1 MQIGAIFPQTEIGAD
16 PVAIRDYAQAVEELG
31 YAHLVAYDHVLGANT
46 ETPERRGRR
55 WPYTF
60 QHQFHEPLVLFGY
73 LAAITRRIG
82 LVTGILILP
91 QRQTAL
97 VAKQAAEVDVLS
109 SGRLR
114 LGVGL
119 GWNEVE
125 YEALGENFHNRG
137 RRIEEQVTVLRALW
151 TQPLVTFHGR
161 WHHITDAGIN
171 PLPVQRPIPIWMGG
185 TDERVLRRIARMA
198 DGGYRDALTL
208 LEQAMLSEGETIT
221 LQGVYDQL
229 GLVSEEAVDALLN
242 AIRAADAADLA
253 RRLDEIAAQG
263 RDPRAIVESMLHR
276 LTDLTRAGFGVS
288 EGGDATREASL
299 HETAAR
305 FGRENLLALRS
316 ELAATHQAIR
326 DISLPRLW
334 LEAEL
339 ARIALKL
346 SPKTPSDVPPLP
358 TPVEPVVATPRP
370 SNFGRQLPPVAPADE
385 VVSQT
390 AAPPAEPLSPQEVL
404 DATREAMDSRMVMK
418 RKLEGATVDS
428 CDNGIL
434 VLRFDLALTAAW
446 FKEDAKR
453 RKFLLGELE
462 RHGLNVRAIECV
474 AEARTSQGAEPESV
488 ELPLQGSDLHRAIK
502 QVMSAPDDNTTP

>member
-198 DGGYRDALTL
+198 DGW
-208 LEQAMLSEGETIT
+208 I
-221 LQGVYDQL
+221 
-229 GLVSEEAVDALLN
+229 LVGAPSP
-242 AIRAADAADLA
+242 AIAERMNRIREYA
-253 RRLDEIAAQG
+253 RQEG
-263 RDPRAIVESMLHR
+263 RDP
-276 LTDLTRAGFGVS
+276 
-288 EGGDATREASL
+288 
-299 HETAAR
+299 
-305 FGRENLLALRS
+305 
-316 ELAATHQAIR
+316 
-326 DISLPRLW
+326 
-334 LEAEL
+334 
-339 ARIALKL
+339 
-346 SPKTPSDVPPLP
+346 
-358 TPVEPVVATPRP
+358 
-370 SNFGRQLPPVAPADE
+370 
-385 VVSQT
+385 
-390 AAPPAEPLSPQEVL
+390 
-404 DATREAMDSRMVMK
+404 AMIG
-418 RKLEGATVDS
+418 LEGAIVVRRGGPEQWRQDLETWHSMGATHV
-428 CDNGIL
+428 CVNTMGAG
-434 VLRFDLALTAAW
+434 LRSPSEHIETL
-446 FKEDAKR
+446 R
-453 RKFLLGELE
+453 RVKQELG
-462 RHGLNVRAIECV
+462 V
-474 AEARTSQGAEPESV
+474 
-488 ELPLQGSDLHRAIK
+488 
-502 QVMSAPDDNTTP
+502 